1 MMHNKT
7 LRADQRLVSAA
18 EEEATGRL
26 WCDACGTDEFLF
38 IESVRRRHWAPP
50 GFVDVSYFCAECDGY
65 YGHLVNEDDISPR
78 LLAAMAVDRL
88 HHVNGTVDES
98 A

>member
-1 MMHNKT
+1 MHYVST
-7 LRADQRLVSAA
+7 QVDRRLVSAV
-18 EEEATGRL
+18 EEDPASRL
-26 WCDACGTDEFLF
+26 WCDACATDEFLF

-50 GFVDVSYFCAECDGY
+50 GIVDVTYFCAECDGF
-65 YGHLVNEDDISPR
+65 YGHLVNEADISPR

-88 HHVNGTVDES
+88 HVAGETVAES